1 MTYWISMAGV
11 LLVGYVLVKWSG
23 RANAEENE
31 GVGSLGYGAGLGSVG
46 IRTLTDHTSTDQ
58 TGNERENASNNGG
71 EA

>member
-1 MTYWISMAGV
+1 MTYWIMMTGV
-11 LLVGYVLVKWSG
+11 LLVGYALVRWSG
-23 RANAEENE
+23 RANVEENKS
-31 GVGSLGYGAGLGSVG
+31 VYSLGYGAGLGSVG

>member
-23 RANAEENE
+23 RANVQENE
-31 GVGSLGYGAGLGSVG
+31 GHSGLSYGAGLGYVG
-46 IRTLTDHTSTDQ
+46 IRTTADHTLTDQAHNEGENE
-58 TGNERENASNNGG
+58 GNRRG